1 MKPVLDIPSNPSSP
15 ASLPAADLLRI
26 LEEKDRLIS
35 DQEAELAKQQALL
48 KEREALIA
56 EQQKLLRLMEEQLRL
71 ARLRRFG
78 SSSEKLPF
86 QGELFD
92 EAELEVSLEEVE
104 KELAEAEAEPKKPR
118 KRRTK
123 GDGFD
128 ENLPR
133 IQVRLTLD
141 EDEKAG
147 ADKIFFSKVKEELDI
162 VPAQARVI
170 EYWQEKAVFDTP
182 EGESTVKVAARPV
195 HPLGKCLASVRL
207 LAWILVAKYADALPL
222 YRLEGI
228 LKRHGG
234 HISRTTMA
242 NWIIRLDDV
251 FKPLINL
258 LREQQLDC
266 DYLQADETRLQVLK
280 ETGKS
285 AQSDKWMWVIRG
297 GPPDRPAVLFEYDP
311 SRSEE
316 VPLRLLDGFRGTLQ
330 TDGYAGYNKVCRE
343 NGLTRIG
350 CWDHARRK
358 FVKASQAAPAKKKGT
373 KVSKAD
379 VAIGKIRK
387 LYAIEKRIEKLPPE
401 EKTRQRRQLAQPVL
415 DDLKAWLEK
424 NRSRVPRDSLTYQA
438 IQYTL
443 NQWELLIGYLVDGRL
458 HISNALAENAIRPFA
473 VGRRNWL
480 FADTPRGAKA
490 SATVYSLIE
499 TARANGL
506 EPFAYLHHVLQH
518 IGGASTVE
526 DMEALLPWNINLEKK
541 QEG

>member
-1 MKPVLDIPSNPSSP
+1 MKTAPDISPNPSAP
-15 ASLPAADLLRI
+15 ASLPPADLRRI
-26 LEEKDRLIS
+26 LEEKDRL
-35 DQEAELAKQQALL
+35 LAQQQALN
-48 KEREALIA
+48 A
-56 EQQKLLRLMEEQLRL
+56 ELRKHILLLEEQLRL
-71 ARLRRFG
+71 ARLRKFG
-78 SSSEKLPF
+78 ARSEKLPF

-92 EAELEVSLEEVE
+92 EAELEVSLKEVE
-104 KELAEAEAEPKKPR
+104 KELAEAEPKKPR

-123 GDGFD
+123 ADGFD

-141 EDEKAG
+141 EEEKAG
-147 ADKIFFSKVKEELDI
+147 ANKTFFSKVKEELDI

-170 EYWQEKAVFDTP
+170 EYWQEKAVFEQEDGTQQLAC
-182 EGESTVKVAARPV
+182 AARPV

-258 LREQQLDC
+258 LREQQLDG

-280 ETGKS
+280 ETGKA

-297 GPPDRPAVLFEYDP
+297 GPPDQPVVLYHYDP

-316 VPLRLLDGFRGTLQ
+316 VPLRLLDGFEGVLQ
-330 TDGYAGYNKVCRE
+330 TDGYAGYNRVCRE
-343 NGLTRIG
+343 NPITRIG

-358 FVKASQAAPAKKKGT
+358 FVEAGKAAPTKKKGT

-387 LYAIEKRIEKLPPE
+387 LYAIEKRIETLPAE
-401 EKTRQRRQLAQPVL
+401 EKTRQRQQLAQPVL

-424 NRSRVPRDSLTYQA
+424 NSTRVPRDSLTYKA

-443 NQWELLIGYLVDGRL
+443 NQWDLLTGYCQDGKL
-458 HISNALAENAIRPFA
+458 HISNVLAENAIRPFA
-473 VGRRNWL
+473 VGRKNWL

-499 TARANGL
+499 TAKANGI
-506 EPFAYLHHVLQH
+506 EPFAYLNHVLQH
-518 IGGASTVE
+518 IGNAKMVE
-526 DMEALLPWNINLEKK
+526 DVEALLPWNTSLNKMQK
-541 QEG
+541 G